1 MKGQRATLNKKK
13 SGIVGITITVILLII
28 LVFISN
34 LSLSQFSYV
43 ENAFSNIIMPIQSGI
58 TFLRNKLAKNNDFFA
73 TLDVLKKENEQLK
86 KDNIEL
92 EEALRQLEII
102 QAENSTL
109 KEYLNLTEQYK
120 NYKTIPAYVINKDIS
135 NYSRVFIINVGS
147 ENGVEENMTVIA
159 AEGLVGHVIS
169 VTKDTA
175 KVQLLTD
182 SSNVVSSTLENSK
195 DTVICRGTLEDNEL
209 KATYVSTDTVLT
221 EGEKLHTSGMGGIY
235 PKGIYVGVIKQINDT
250 KNITDRNFI
259 VEAAVDFENL
269 ETVLVITN
277 K

>member
-1 MKGQRATLNKKK
+1 MNRKR
-13 SGIVGITITVILLII
+13 SGIAGIIITIILLII

-34 LSLSQFSYV
+34 LNLNKFSYIG
-43 ENAFSNIIMPIQSGI
+43 NAFSNIIMPIQSGI
-58 TFLRNKLAKNNDFFA
+58 TYLSNKISGNDEFFITMDSLKEENNELKQRN
-73 TLDVLKKENEQLK
+73 V
-86 KDNIEL
+86 EL
-92 EEALRQLEII
+92 EEALRQLEVI

-135 NYSRVFIINVGS
+135 NYSEIFVINVGS
-147 ENGVEENMTVIA
+147 NSGVSENMTVIA

-169 VTKDTA
+169 VTADTA
-175 KVQLLTD
+175 KVQTLADT
-182 SSNVVSSTLENSK
+182 SNVVSATLENSK
-195 DTVICRGTLEDNEL
+195 DTVICRGTLNGNEL
-209 KATYVSTDTVLT
+209 KTTYISTDTVLT

-235 PKGIYVGVIKQINDT
+235 PKGIYIGTIKKINDT
-250 KNITDRNFI
+250 KNITDRSFI
-259 VEAAVDFENL
+259 TEAAVDFDNL